1 MWVILLILAL
11 LKNELSCT
19 FGGEGADELFGG
31 YETYLPK
38 HLRDNPNITDY
49 TKIFKNTLFK
59 DTKDQILF
67 KEKMKIKK
75 EKFKQLFFYFR
86 KI

>member
-1 MWVILLILAL
+1 MNCRAL
-11 LKNELSCT
+11 

-49 TKIFKNTLFK
+49 TKIFLKILYLKTLKIKFYSK
-59 DTKDQILF
+59 K
-67 KEKMKIKK
+67 KMKNKK
-75 EKFKQLFFYFR
+75 KRKFKQLFFYFR